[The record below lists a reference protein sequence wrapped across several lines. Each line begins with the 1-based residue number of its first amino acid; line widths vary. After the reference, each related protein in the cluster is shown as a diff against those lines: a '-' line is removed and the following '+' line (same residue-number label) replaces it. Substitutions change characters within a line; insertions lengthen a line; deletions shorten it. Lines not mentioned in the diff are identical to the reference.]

1 MPWNPEAL
9 KFPTWYEQNETKML
23 CLWAHHRRN
32 HHLSQ
37 GRQRRRKDMRCELHL
52 QNDLPEEFLIR
63 VAVAEL
69 EKNAPTLH

>member
-1 MPWNPEAL
+1 MRL
-9 KFPTWYEQNETKML
+9 KCFVCGRTTDETTIFRK
-23 CLWAHHRRN
+23 AG
-32 HHLSQ
+32 SDDA
-37 GRQRRRKDMRCELHL
+37 KDMRCELHL